1 VAFRNLLYWGGYWD
15 TCATLDVWIKN
26 LLRGNWSIVERTAA
40 GLGRESVLPYKA
52 DRFHPTLHTPLVR
65 GAFVRMRTPESPI
78 TGVGALTKFLIKR
91 GSSPSQDPNHL
102 ERQGRSEVVGIKLR
116 GIRPY

>member
-1 VAFRNLLYWGGYWD
+1 
-15 TCATLDVWIKN
+15 
-26 LLRGNWSIVERTAA
+26 
-40 GLGRESVLPYKA
+40 LGRESALPYKA
-52 DRFHPTLHTPLVR
+52 ERIHPKLHTPLVK
-65 GAFVRMRTPESPI
+65 GASVRMRTPESPI